1 MLIGGGGK
9 FIPLNSYGKAEF
21 MPKCSNK
28 IHSPG
33 KEQTCILKQTYEAG
47 STGSEHLICTIYGKS
62 LIKLQLH

>member
-9 FIPLNSYGKAEF
+9 LHPTHSYGKAEF

-33 KEQTCILKQTYEAG
+33 KEQNLYFKADLLK
-47 STGSEHLICTIYGKS
+47 IGKYRF
-62 LIKLQLH
+62 